1 MASLHETKGRPEDVS
16 EALRL
21 DSRKNKIMQ
30 DEASQDSNRSNV
42 SSDNSSDISGIR
54 KLHAQRKFAAGS
66 RPSSPSVSPVKK
78 LKTTPKKQQFFTTK
92 KAKTE
97 DFLTFLCL
105 RGIEIHFLQT
115 YKL

>member
-1 MASLHETKGRPEDVS
+1 MASLHETKGKPEDAS
-16 EALRL
+16 EVFHEDR
-21 DSRKNKIMQ
+21 RKHKLTQ
-30 DEASQDSNRSNV
+30 DEASQDSNKSNG
-42 SSDNSSDISGIR
+42 SSGNNSDISGIR

-78 LKTTPKKQQFFTTK
+78 PKLTPKKQQFFTTK

-105 RGIEIHFLQT
+105 RGKVIFT
-115 YKL
+115 F